1 MTEYAATRSALKI
14 KAMAEPG
21 DTAKR
26 RALYNL
32 MEMTENYDKSSDPEQ
47 RRQLKANID
56 REIGRLGGLGRGES

>member
-21 DTAKR
+21 DTPKR

-47 RRQLKANID
+47 RRQLKANIE
-56 REIGRLGGLGRGES
+56 RELKRYGDLSQ